1 MTFAEKVKHVR
12 SVLQLSQEKFA
23 IMLGVSFATV
33 NRLENGHAV
42 PSYAQW
48 RNSLH
53 CARSI
58 IFHLIKTIKEKNN
71 AERKK

>member
-23 IMLGVSFATV
+23 IMLGVSFATETDLKMDTQF
-33 NRLENGHAV
+33 RAMQ
-42 PSYAQW
+42 QW

>member
-42 PSYAQW
+42 PSYATMEKFA
-48 RNSLH
+48 SL
-53 CARSI
+53 C
-58 IFHLIKTIKEKNN
+58 KEHNISFD
-71 AERKK
+71 